1 LKDNR
6 ADRLKSRKGKKGS
19 MAASLLGRRMAQ
31 DVSVENLAAF
41 NSTKK
46 KVFAVIPFDRISGSL
61 M

>member
-1 LKDNR
+1 MKDDR
-6 ADRLKSRKGKKGS
+6 ADRSKTRKGS
-19 MAASLLGRRMAQ
+19 MAASLLSRRMAQ

-46 KVFAVIPFDRISGSL
+46 KVFAMIPFDRIGSL